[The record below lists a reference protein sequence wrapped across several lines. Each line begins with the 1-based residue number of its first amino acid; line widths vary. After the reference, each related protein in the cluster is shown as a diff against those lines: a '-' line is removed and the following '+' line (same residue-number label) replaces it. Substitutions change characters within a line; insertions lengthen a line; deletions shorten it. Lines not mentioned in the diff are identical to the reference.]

1 LGSRYYSCH
10 GWLSS
15 LLPLYLRNYYGNEPL
30 FSGAKIV
37 TSVYNQSFDESLDTS
52 MHKKILFDGLD
63 NDNVKHLKKPTYVNL
78 MKTAIDNSDAVI
90 IGGDDIPAELS
101 KYLKKLEK
109 PVLDYK
115 TPEEFSTAYQDFY
128 NTQVLSQ

>member
-1 LGSRYYSCH
+1 
-10 GWLSS
+10 
-15 LLPLYLRNYYGNEPL
+15 
-30 FSGAKIV
+30 
-37 TSVYNQSFDESLDTS
+37 
-52 MHKKILFDGLD
+52 
-63 NDNVKHLKKPTYVNL
+63 

-128 NTQVLSQ
+128 NTEVLSQ